1 MENLIDRDPASL
13 GLRSPEEKEA
23 LSVVLLALRERQK
36 GDVEGFV
43 ATLDERVVY
52 HDVPLPP
59 AKGRGETRARAEAWH
74 RAVPDL
80 QIAVERVVVQ
90 GVAVVTMGRI
100 RGTLR
105 GDLFERPGTGQSFDL
120 PFAQLALV
128 WRGRIA
134 YVRDHWDFA
143 TLMRQVGWAGE

>member
-1 MENLIDRDPASL
+1 MEDLIDRDPASW
-13 GLRSPEEKEA
+13 GPRSLEEEEA
-23 LSVVLLALRERQK
+23 LSVVLLALRERQM
-36 GDVEGFV
+36 GDLDGFA
-43 ATLDERVVY
+43 ATLDEHVVY
-52 HDVPLPP
+52 HDVPLPS
-59 AKGRGETRARAEAWH
+59 AKGPGEARARAEEWR

-80 QIAVERVVVQ
+80 EIVVERSIVQ
-90 GVAVVTMGRI
+90 GTAVVTMGRI

-105 GDLFERPGTGQSFDL
+105 GALFGRPGTGKSFDL

-128 WRGRIA
+128 RRGRIA

>member
-105 GDLFERPGTGQSFDL
+105 GDLFGRPGTGQSFDL